1 MSAPA
6 RAILLA
12 CALLCGCAD
21 GSDPQVAIKADPAMA
36 LSQPGDPALGCP
48 AIEAGIAGMNSRIT
62 LAQRMTDQEVNGR
75 TRLSAPTNDTRVT
88 DGTANGHTGPT
99 GIGNGTTAYTD
110 GRGVESNEV
119 LVAQKGT
126 AEAATARANELIR
139 LGRAKRCFA

>member
-1 MSAPA
+1 MTLHA
-6 RAILLA
+6 RTILLA

-21 GSDPQVAIKADPAMA
+21 GSDPQTAIRADPAMA

-88 DGTANGHTGPT
+88 DGTVNGHNGPA
-99 GIGNGTTAYTD
+99 GIGNGTTAHTD
-110 GRGVESNEV
+110 GKGIESNEV